1 MWLRKQSVELLDAWL
16 RHSPCMMLASGP
28 NGEIYWANDAFCSW
42 TKYTVS
48 ELSGIGWKKL
58 SVDNEDLKADISSMM
73 DVLDGYR
80 QAYTCQKQYTPKN
93 DKPQW
98 GNLTVIRHPA
108 VGDVEC
114 FLCIFEPL
122 KNGTATA
129 FALAM
134 QHIEGCKTEMSGLAK
149 SVSKLTSVNEDE
161 DWVLKTVRLLKRY
174 PRLALFILM
183 IMLSVF
189 GANNVLELVQRLYKV
204 GVPVP
209 QSIQRTD
216 SLQEQAM

>member
-1 MWLRKQSVELLDAWL
+1 M
-16 RHSPCMMLASGP
+16 
-28 NGEIYWANDAFCSW
+28 
-42 TKYTVS
+42 S
-48 ELSGIGWKKL
+48 E
-58 SVDNEDLKADISSMM
+58 
-73 DVLDGYR
+73 
-80 QAYTCQKQYTPKN
+80 
-93 DKPQW
+93 
-98 GNLTVIRHPA
+98 
-108 VGDVEC
+108 
-114 FLCIFEPL
+114 
-122 KNGTATA
+122 
-129 FALAM
+129 
-134 QHIEGCKTEMSGLAK
+134 LAK

-216 SLQEQAM
+216 SLQEQSM